1 MIWRTEPEKKKKE
14 NKEKNIKTLL
24 RDAVFAADSSQ
35 PGSIEAIKKIFLNA
49 QTRLFRLKDVAKE
62 VTAPPLAHVNAPLM
76 EKPTTAAQIGPGI
89 HATNDLHGS
98 EHGSGITH
106 GRVPMFPP

>member
-1 MIWRTEPEKKKKE
+1 MK
-14 NKEKNIKTLL
+14 KNIKMLL
-24 RDAVFAADSSQ
+24 RDAVFAADLSQ
-35 PGSIEAIKKIFLNA
+35 PGSIEAFKKIFLNA

-62 VTAPPLAHVNAPLM
+62 VTAPPLADVNAPLM

-106 GRVPMFPP
+106 RRIPMFPP